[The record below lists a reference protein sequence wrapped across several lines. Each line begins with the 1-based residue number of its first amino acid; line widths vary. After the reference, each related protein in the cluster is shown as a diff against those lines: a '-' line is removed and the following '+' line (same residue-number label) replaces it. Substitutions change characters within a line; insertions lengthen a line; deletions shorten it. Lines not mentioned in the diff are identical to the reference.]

1 MAKKEKDNNEQEK
14 WLKTPTS
21 IRLKDAGH
29 GEMRS
34 HNFSKTCQ
42 TCSLCHFDR
51 AFVTS
56 IRSHVLTYI
65 DHL

>member
-14 WLKTPTS
+14 WLITPTS

-34 HNFSKTCQ
+34 SYNFSKK
-42 TCSLCHFDR
+42 FYM
-51 AFVTS
+51 
-56 IRSHVLTYI
+56 YI
-65 DHL
+65 KPVKPVHYAILKGRV

>member
-14 WLKTPTS
+14 WLKTPTL

-34 HNFSKTCQ
+34 YNFSKTCQ
-42 TCSLCHFDR
+42 TCSPCHFEG
-51 AFVTS
+51 
-56 IRSHVLTYI
+56 
-65 DHL
+65 